1 MTSRQ
6 VPLWPARSPIQN
18 LVDYVGNAALRPWM
32 PAGHTPA
39 AVQFFV
45 DQVPIFAEQKIGH
58 YPRYAGAQLIL
69 QAARDLDLAARPL
82 AYHDSDGQTQ
92 LAVLC
97 CTETSGL
104 PAPQDH
110 IYDFAEAEYLSLIF
124 QGESS

>member
-1 MTSRQ
+1 MTSQ
-6 VPLWPARSPIQN
+6 QMLWPARSPLQD
-18 LVDYVGNAALRPWM
+18 LLDTVGNAALRQWLPLDY
-32 PAGHTPA
+32 TPV

-45 DQVPIFAEQKIGH
+45 DQGY

-69 QAARDLDLAARPL
+69 RAARDLDLAARPL

-97 CTETSGL
+97 TLEAGRL

-110 IYDFAEAEYLSLIF
+110 IYDFAEAEGLSLTF
-124 QGESS
+124 QGDRP

>member
-6 VPLWPARSPIQN
+6 ILLWPAGSPLQG
-18 LVDYVGNAALRPWM
+18 LLDYVGNAALRPWM

-45 DQVPIFAEQKIGH
+45 DHGY

-69 QAARDLDLAARPL
+69 QAARARDLAARPL

-97 CTETSGL
+97 SAETGRL
-104 PAPQDH
+104 PALQDH

-124 QGESS
+124 QGEQP

>member
-1 MTSRQ
+1 LQ
-6 VPLWPARSPIQN
+6 D
-18 LVDYVGNAALRPWM
+18 LVDHVGNAALRPWM
-32 PAGHTPA
+32 PAGHTPV

-45 DQVPIFAEQKIGH
+45 DRGT

-69 QAARDLDLAARPL
+69 QAARDLGLAARPL

-97 CTETSGL
+97 TVDSCGAGRL

-124 QGESS
+124 QGEQP